1 MWTSDL
7 LNNTK
12 IDWLSHSSFLL
23 AHRLS
28 QWLLANIKKKT
39 KWRCKCVSSQ
49 FIPRFMSNN
58 WKGAIFHAQKVKARR
73 KNQRKKC
80 ALAEKCNRME
90 YVKRWLLCRI
100 TFGRFESIRRRETA
114 VFFAFSQVN
123 GAEESESET
132 SNDFASW
139 LLIFLDSVG
148 SLTPIGQNLEV

>member
-1 MWTSDL
+1 MNKQRIGWHTMREKWMWTSDL

-58 WKGAIFHAQKVKARR
+58 WKGAIFHAQKVRARR

-114 VFFAFSQVN
+114 VF
-123 GAEESESET
+123 
-132 SNDFASW
+132 
-139 LLIFLDSVG
+139 LPSVKLMVQKKVKVKRPTTLPLG
-148 SLTPIGQNLEV
+148 Y